1 MQVTTNKDLTL
12 VLFCISDVPIMKY
25 VIFAYF
31 VCDLKNRARLVRGT
45 SSARVGAN
53 DYKIQN
59 GE

>member
-1 MQVTTNKDLTL
+1 
-12 VLFCISDVPIMKY
+12 MKY

-31 VCDLKNRARLVRGT
+31 VRDLKNRARLVRGT